1 MNWLKCATWF
11 EARLS
16 IVRSVPEFTIRGG
29 DSVLD
34 SDLRMTALE
43 GLELRSRLLAL
54 LNRVPIV
61 LITHGNEEDRRRAL
75 QKASGTSCE
84 SLSAIRL
91 CSTLSRWC

>member
-54 LNRVPIV
+54 LNQVSNRF
-61 LITHGNEEDRRRAL
+61 HRAREPRGPAL
-75 QKASGTSCE
+75 LDVIQVVTRGFP
-84 SLSAIRL
+84 RQ
-91 CSTLSRWC
+91 